1 MIKRYGL
8 GAKPEK
14 LTDESVQFGLMG
26 IVERPDGEYYRASD
40 VDPLLESIGAGGVN
54 GRITSKTLDEHR
66 AEFEAEQ
73 EYGLERCD
81 EGYYINIDTLNNWGL
96 WKAARGICEPGTRD
110 CDPD

>member
-1 MIKRYGL
+1 MQIVSLQAMSK
-8 GAKPEK
+8 
-14 LTDESVQFGLMG
+14 DEL
-26 IVERPDGEYYRASD
+26 IALLLKERQEHSD
-40 VDPLLESIGAGGVN
+40 TLDAIGAGGIGRN
-54 GRITSKTLDEHR
+54 RITSKTLDEHR

-81 EGYYINIDTLNNWGL
+81 EGYYINIDTLNNWGF